1 MAGVAGPMFRNARRS
16 GWRFLAGLL
25 AGGMMAGM
33 LLALPVYLFGTISGA
48 LPFTARLFGFVVL
61 CVGFGLADLLLRTP
75 HVWRQVPQSLVRSL
89 RPGTLGVVWG
99 FDLGLLFTTQKT
111 TSLIWVAL
119 SGLVL
124 LQPGA
129 ALAVLVSVSIVATLA
144 IGAATAVGGVDARI
158 DPQWSARWVTRMRRA
173 SGAVILAVAVGA
185 VSWAW
190 MAGHG

>member
-25 AGGMMAGM
+25 AGGVMAGM
-33 LLALPVYLFGTISGA
+33 LLALPVYLLGTISGA
-48 LPFTARLFGFVVL
+48 LPLTVRLSAFVLL
-61 CVGFGLADLLLRTP
+61 CVGFALADLLLRTP
-75 HVWRQVPQSLVRSL
+75 HVWRQVPQSLVRAL
-89 RPGTLGVVWG
+89 RPGALGVVWG

-129 ALAVLVSVSIVATLA
+129 ALVVLVSVSIVATLA

-158 DPQWSARWVTRMRRA
+158 DPQWSARWVTRMKRA
-173 SGAVILAVAVGA
+173 SGAVLLAVGA